1 MTLPLLSLIIF
12 LPLSGVFFLAL
23 IPKHEEK
30 NAKAV
35 GLWISVITFAVSLI
49 LWVNFDVFN
58 FEYQFVEKYEWF
70 RGYNIF
76 YHLGIDGIS
85 LYFIL
90 STALLVPLCI
100 LFSWNNIRK
109 RVREYMM
116 VFLLLETLLLGS
128 FCALD
133 LILFYI
139 FFEGT
144 LIPLFLIIGIWGG
157 EGRIHACFKFFLYTL
172 FGSLFMLL
180 AIVKLYSEFG
190 TTDLT
195 YLIDQKFSFSFEIWL
210 WLAFFLAMAVKIPM
224 WPFHTWLPFAH
235 VEAPTAGSV
244 LLAGVLLKLGAYG
257 FARIVIPLLPAASE
271 YFSPFIM
278 TLSVIS
284 IIYASLVAL
293 VQQDMKKLIA
303 YSSIA
308 HMGFVTLGLFSLKLQ
323 GLSGAVLLML
333 SHGLIS
339 SALFLLVGMIYERF
353 HTREIAAYEGLYQSF
368 PILASLFLFFTFASI
383 AVPGTS
389 SFVGEFYV
397 LYGTFQTDI
406 VFATLSL
413 SGVILGPLY
422 ALRLYRNLFT
432 GKLVTPL
439 IESSQALTDSDT
451 SSYDD
456 SHSAKLNTS
465 IIRNRVKE
473 YHVQDK
479 GYSKI
484 VRDLNYLERFIL
496 SILLILVLLMGIYP
510 QIFTNVVNRSIRAKV
525 LVTHSLSNIWSKNR

>member
-1 MTLPLLSLIIF
+1 MTLSLLSLIIF

-23 IPKHEEK
+23 IPKQEEK

-35 GLWISVITFAVSLI
+35 ALWISVITLAISLI
-49 LWVNFDVFN
+49 LWAKFDVFN
-58 FEYQFVEKYEWF
+58 FKYQFVEKYEWF
-70 RGYNIF
+70 SGYNIS

-85 LYFIL
+85 LYFVL

-100 LFSWNNIRK
+100 VFSWNTIKK
-109 RVREYMM
+109 RVREYML

-133 LILFYI
+133 LVLFYI

-157 EGRIHACFKFFLYTL
+157 ECRIQACFKFFLYTL

-195 YLIDQKFSFSFEIWL
+195 YLIDQKFSFSLEFWL
-210 WLAFFLAMAVKIPM
+210 WLAFFIAMAVKIPM

-244 LLAGVLLKLGAYG
+244 LLAGVLLKLGGYG
-257 FARIVIPLLPAASE
+257 FARIVIPMLPTASE
-271 YFSPFIM
+271 YFSPFVM
-278 TLSVIS
+278 TLSVIG
-284 IIYASLVAL
+284 IIYASLVAF

-323 GLSGAVLLML
+323 GLSGAILLML

-339 SALFLLVGMIYERF
+339 SALFLLVGMIYDRF
-353 HTREIAAYEGLYQSF
+353 HTREISAYEGLYQSF
-368 PILASLFLFFTFASI
+368 PILANLFLFFTFASV

-389 SFVGEFYV
+389 SFVGEFCV
-397 LYGTFQTDI
+397 LYGTFQTDT

-413 SGVILGPLY
+413 SGIILSPLY
-422 ALRLYRNLFT
+422 ALRLYRSLFT
-432 GKLVTPL
+432 GKLVIPF
-439 IESSQALTDSDT
+439 IESSQSLTDSST
-451 SSYDD
+451 SFSSDSYF
-456 SHSAKLNTS
+456 SKLKNNV
-465 IIRNRVKE
+465 RE
-473 YHVQDK
+473 YPLKDK
-479 GYSKI
+479 GYGKI
-484 VRDLNYLERFIL
+484 VKDLNYLERFIL
-496 SILLILVLLMGIYP
+496 FFLLVLVLLMGIYP
-510 QIFTNVVNRSIRAKV
+510 KIFTDVINRSIRTKV
-525 LVTHSLSNIWSKNR
+525 LVNHPLKTMTLNP